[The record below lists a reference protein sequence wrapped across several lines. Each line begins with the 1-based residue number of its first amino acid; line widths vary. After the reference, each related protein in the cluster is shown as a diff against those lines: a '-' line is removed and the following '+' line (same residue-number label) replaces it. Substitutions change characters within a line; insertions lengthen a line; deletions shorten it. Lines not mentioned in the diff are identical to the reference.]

1 MACPKMTRNADRGKP
16 TSPMAYYQSGED
28 RAMPNLL
35 PIMVSLA
42 AHAGPTTLLQDLSA
56 WRAHRMTETAP
67 AIPAS
72 AYQSAL
78 NGEIASGIEVV
89 PEVKAAKGYGVSVV
103 NAPIA
108 TVWKAVADED
118 HHANALP
125 ISQSMTVQG
134 RARSPDH
141 TVFQYMNVP
150 LLTDRWWLVRIRY
163 NSNLY
168 AASGGRA
175 WELVWEDRLKDAELR
190 STIRPEL
197 VEDGMPIAWSKGA
210 WLLVDLGDG
219 RTLIE
224 YHTWS
229 DPGGNVPA
237 GPASRFAAG
246 EVKNNLRSIADFA
259 RRHTPTCGGTYV
271 RPDGTPL

>member
-1 MACPKMTRNADRGKP
+1 MLNVST
-16 TSPMAYYQSGED
+16 
-28 RAMPNLL
+28 LL
-35 PIMVSLA
+35 VTLA
-42 AHAGPTTLLQDLSA
+42 ANAGPPTILQDLSA
-56 WRAHRMTETAP
+56 WRPHRMTATAP
-67 AIPAS
+67 TIPAS
-72 AYQSAL
+72 AYEAAL
-78 NGEIASGIEVV
+78 NGEITSGIEVV

-125 ISQSMTVQG
+125 ISHSMTVQG
-134 RARSPDH
+134 QARSPDH
-141 TVFQYMNVP
+141 TVFQYMDVP

-163 NSNLY
+163 NAALY

-175 WELVWEDRLKDAELR
+175 WELTWEDRLKDADLR
-190 STIRPEL
+190 NAINPTL

-259 RRHTPTCGGTYV
+259 RRHTPTCAGNFV
-271 RPDGTPL
+271 RPDGSPL